1 MTKKIAIIGTGIAGL
16 ACAYELQKAGLDVT
30 VYEKENYV
38 GGRMSSRKKDSL
50 IFDIGADHLCNI
62 YDHMKKYCQELD
74 IEWQPTESIEYGLYK
89 DGKIQNH
96 CKGLSVWS
104 RMKLF
109 FFFLFRK
116 RTDIDFFDLSKFKEL
131 DTENAYDYMKRK
143 VGTEIA
149 DYLVDPFATTYQFH
163 RAKEITCAALL
174 SIMNNICTER
184 HRWHLQR
191 TKGGMSA
198 LPNALAER
206 LNVKLSMPV
215 QKVEKGTVTTQE
227 SKETYDAVV
236 IATTSDVTKK
246 ILSCPT
252 EPQKTLLNNTKHSST
267 ISVSFEIDKDSV
279 PHVFI
284 VWVPYKESTT
294 ISGYVNEKM
303 KGEQSIHNNST
314 LICTWLHEDF
324 AKSIMGN
331 SDEEIFEAVKK
342 ELLKVCPWFSRES
355 DLENYDLQRWKYA
368 MPKFEKGQITRVVNF
383 LEKGQGDNNIFL
395 CGDYLNSPWTEGA
408 LRCGQRVAKT
418 VLAQI

>member
-38 GGRMSSRKKDSL
+38 GGRMSSRTKGSL

-62 YDHMKKYCQELD
+62 YDHMKEYCKELGV
-74 IEWQPTESIEYGLYK
+74 EWQPMDFVEYGLYK

-96 CKGLSVWS
+96 YKALSIWS
-104 RMKLF
+104 RIRLL

-116 RTDIDFFDLSKFKEL
+116 RTDIDFLNLSKFKEL

-143 VGTEIA
+143 VGKEIA

-163 RAKEITCAALL
+163 RSKETTRAALL
-174 SIMNNICTER
+174 SIMNNIYIER
-184 HRWHLQR
+184 DRWHLQR
-191 TKGGMSA
+191 TEGGMIA
-198 LPNALAER
+198 LPNALAKQ
-206 LNVKLSMPV
+206 LNVKLSTPV
-215 QKVEKGTVTTQE
+215 QKVENKTVTTQE

-236 IATTSDVTKK
+236 IATTSDVAREM
-246 ILSCPT
+246 LNHPT
-252 EPQKTLLNNTKHSST
+252 EPQKALLNNMKHSST
-267 ISVSFEIDKDSV
+267 VSVSFEIDKDSV
-279 PHVFI
+279 PRMSI

-303 KGEQSIHNNST
+303 KGEQSIHSNSA

-331 SDEEIFEAVKK
+331 SDEEIFEKVKK
-342 ELLKVCPWFSRES
+342 QLLGVCPWFSKKS
-355 DLENYDLQRWKYA
+355 DLKNYDLQRWKYA
-368 MPKFEKGQITRVVNF
+368 MPKFEKGHITRVANF
-383 LEKGQGDNNIFL
+383 LEEGQGDNNIFL

-408 LRCGQRVAKT
+408 LRCGQRVART